1 MMRRGER
8 VRFELPTRGVAIG
21 VVFGAVATLETVRA
35 TPELAAAPLRA
46 LLLAAPL
53 VSIYA
58 ACGLGV
64 AVVLLAV
71 TGLGRRARLDLSALG
86 TARCLWPL
94 AVLGISLTLFNS
106 AVLRMFAAES
116 WKLGGRA
123 ALALLSISVLVHTFR
138 RRARASSSRLR
149 RLERGLALALL
160 PALLAAA
167 VGWRG
172 EPLATAGAGDR
183 DLIALAPRFAPEPP
197 GVYPETGAALRPRV
211 ILLGIDGASWER
223 IDAGIAAG
231 RLPTFARLREGGVQ
245 APLQTLY
252 PTYSPAIWT
261 SLVTGVPPSEHGIR
275 DFYLTQLPRLGVEN
289 FHLQRGFSVARH
301 VLAALDELRYVPVT
315 SSLRRRKALWN
326 LADEAGLRS
335 AVLGLWATW
344 PPEPLQHGVVVSDHA
359 SLAKRYEWADREKT
373 SRLTVGATTSP
384 ADLAERLA
392 RFQHSPES
400 VTREELSQFL
410 AVDDDLWREFR
421 QVAHFSKQVPLSAFR
436 SSHLNDAYYARA
448 ARFLWREQ
456 RPHLMVVYLRAVD
469 ELSHFFYEAGV
480 PEARELGY
488 SEREIA
494 RYGAVVDS
502 TYRWTDRAMAP
513 LVEAVEHDGRTLLVV
528 VSDHGWEK
536 ESDGSYDNNQAPPG
550 ILILYGAG
558 VCRSACAPLTAPS
571 IYDVAPTILTR
582 LALPL
587 SEELVGRSLDE
598 AFQRP
603 ARTRHV
609 AQYGRRLNR
618 ARSVASELD
627 TQLTN
632 KLRALGYLR

>member
-1 MMRRGER
+1 
-8 VRFELPTRGVAIG
+8 L
-21 VVFGAVATLETVRA
+21 
-35 TPELAAAPLRA
+35 
-46 LLLAAPL
+46 
-53 VSIYA
+53 
-58 ACGLGV
+58 
-64 AVVLLAV
+64 
-71 TGLGRRARLDLSALG
+71 
-86 TARCLWPL
+86 LWPL
-94 AVLGISLTLFNS
+94 AALGLTFTLFNS
-106 AVLRMFAAES
+106 AVLRSTVPES
-116 WKLGGRA
+116 WKLGGRG
-123 ALALLSISVLVHTFR
+123 ALALLAISVLVHAFWHRAGAPSSTF
-138 RRARASSSRLR
+138 R
-149 RLERGLALALL
+149 RLERGLALMLL
-160 PALLAAA
+160 PALLAAV

-172 EPLATAGAGDR
+172 EPLATAEVGEG

-197 GVYPETGAALRPRV
+197 EVYPGIGEAERLRV

-231 RLPTFARLREGGVQ
+231 RLPTFARLRDRGVH
-245 APLQTLY
+245 APLETLF

-261 SLVTGVPPSEHGIR
+261 SMVTGVGPSEHGIR
-275 DFYLTQLPRLGVEN
+275 DFYLTQLPQLGVEN
-289 FHLQRGFSVARH
+289 FRLRPGFSAARR

-373 SRLTVGATTSP
+373 SRLTVGVTTSP
-384 ADLAERLA
+384 ADLAQRLA
-392 RFQHSPES
+392 RFQRSPES

-421 QVAHFSKQVPLSAFR
+421 GVRRFSKQVRLSAFR
-436 SSHLNDAYYARA
+436 SSHLNDAYYAEA
-448 ARFLWREQ
+448 AQLLWREQ

-488 SEREIA
+488 SKQEIA

-502 TYRWTDRAMAP
+502 AYRWTDRAIAP
-513 LVEAVEHDGRTLLVV
+513 LVEAVERDGRTLLVV

-536 ESDGSYDNNQAPPG
+536 ESDGGYDHNHAPPG

-558 VCRSACAPLTAPS
+558 VCRSSCPSLASPS
-571 IYDVAPTILTR
+571 IYDVAPTILAR
-582 LALPL
+582 LALPI

-598 AFQRP
+598 AFERP

-609 AQYGRRLNR
+609 AQYGGRLNR
-618 ARSVASELD
+618 ARSVASGLD
-627 TQLTN
+627 QQLTN
-632 KLRALGYLR
+632 KLEALGYLR